1 MKPTIRK
8 RTLPHHWLQNQ
19 WNARWTLRTCQTSL
33 QCAWLISCIMLH
45 GYMFMIQ
52 PRGLD
57 TCACGDIGRSRYTT
71 HVVLN
76 LILLISRDAIH
87 FLLFAGTLIGLLS
100 CYRLMIG
107 TSWVYAGSIVALR
120 MTPRVIYPAGINT
133 QPPCV
138 PRLAITLSSYES
150 VARSSSSLIWAVMY
164 RRNTRIV
171 FRGCRRDS

>member
-1 MKPTIRK
+1 
-8 RTLPHHWLQNQ
+8 
-19 WNARWTLRTCQTSL
+19 
-33 QCAWLISCIMLH
+33 
-45 GYMFMIQ
+45 MIQ

-87 FLLFAGTLIGLLS
+87 MVVCRYTHRSVVLLQADDWNQL
-100 CYRLMIG
+100 
-107 TSWVYAGSIVALR
+107 VYAGSIVALR

-138 PRLAITLSSYES
+138 PRLAITLSSSES
-150 VARSSSSLIWAVMY
+150 VARSSSILI
-164 RRNTRIV
+164 
-171 FRGCRRDS
+171 

>member
-8 RTLPHHWLQNQ
+8 RTLPHPWLQNQ

-87 FLLFAGTLIGLLS
+87 MVVCRYTHRSVVLLQADDWNQLGLRGEHRCSKDDSPRYLPSGYKYATSSCTSFGNNVVFIWERGT
-100 CYRLMIG
+100 
-107 TSWVYAGSIVALR
+107 
-120 MTPRVIYPAGINT
+120 
-133 QPPCV
+133 
-138 PRLAITLSSYES
+138 
-150 VARSSSSLIWAVMY
+150 
-164 RRNTRIV
+164 
-171 FRGCRRDS
+171 